1 MTDRTRTK
9 EDAIRD
15 FIFQQS
21 EELFVRNGYEK
32 TSMDMIARAC
42 DLSKPTLYN
51 YFEGKNDLFMGIHVR
66 RHEDM
71 NALILQLLKQANPP
85 LDILE
90 EVFDA
95 TVRFYGEHREFLRVF
110 NVEFHHLTH
119 ANLAEH
125 VDWTISN
132 RKTMSGVLT
141 AFLEGLLRPE
151 VKKRFDAATVAG
163 IILSMFETLFYDLAV
178 SESDNIATYKEIVF
192 YIIKSS
198 LLK

>member
-1 MTDRTRTK
+1 MTDRARTK

-15 FIFQQS
+15 FILQKS
-21 EELFVRNGYEK
+21 EELFVRNGFEK
-32 TSMDMIARAC
+32 TSMDMIARSA

-51 YFEGKNDLFMGIHVR
+51 YFKGKNDLFMGVHVR
-66 RHEDM
+66 LHEDI
-71 NALILQLLKQANPP
+71 NALILRLLEQDKPP
-85 LDILE
+85 LDILA

-95 TVRFYGEHREFLRVF
+95 TVRIYGEHREFLRVF
-110 NVEFHHLTH
+110 NVEFHHFTH

-125 VDWTISN
+125 ADWTISS
-132 RKTMSGVLT
+132 RKTMSAVLT
-141 AFLEGLLRPE
+141 RFLEGLLRPE

-163 IILSMFETLFYDLAV
+163 IILSMFETLFYDLAM

-192 YIIKSS
+192 YIIRSS

>member
-1 MTDRTRTK
+1 MTERARTK

-15 FIFQQS
+15 FILQKS
-21 EELFVRNGYEK
+21 EDLFVRNGYEK
-32 TSMDMIARAC
+32 TSMDKIARAC

-51 YFEGKNDLFMGIHVR
+51 YFKGKNDLFMGIHVR
-66 RHEDM
+66 CHEDM
-71 NALILQLLKQANPP
+71 NGLILQLLKQAKPP

-90 EVFDA
+90 EIFDA

-125 VDWTISN
+125 IDWTISS

-141 AFLEGLLRPE
+141 EFLAGIIRPE

-192 YIIKSS
+192 YIIKNS